1 MLCFCKLAKGL
12 CTILWPVVWHYD
24 IWDAMCGENL
34 LECFYDLVRSLIRE
48 FLNVKPHWV
57 IVNHDD
63 VFSSLQPLSGAGWE
77 GQGHKWISG
86 RWLFLSTCEASGG
99 HHTEVHALDQHLVRP
114 RRPVWMQSRIFSRIL
129 LGTSIRS
136 SYRCRS
142 SRIVRWLR
150 FSQYRYCNG
159 DTNACLIDFLLGFAP
174 NPNTVLIIDEG
185 VTEVSQVGNKLS
197 KMVYHP
203 HKLLYPG
210 NIWRNWD
217 LGHSSGRL
225 HVCVES
231 RAINDVS
238 EESNWRS
245 SKPTFVIKGQPT
257 SCRRWRTA
265 RTRPSCSD
273 WSTLWLRTSSIW
285 QSVPSESSSIWDIVR
300 WKISGAELIPNGSL
314 LKQKHPKPTLGV
326 HFWEDLT
333 VSEFSEVLIHWR
345 HRVYL
350 TLDSF
355 VKVSQ
360 VNTDTHTAIW
370 FKDRNDTCTPFSW
383 CCYRRDHSLLKHCFY
398 LSFYLWN
405 QWMGNLSWIVETEG
419 LGTRAKCYVAFSP
432 QLSQSTEERWKFSF
446 EICWPRVHLFDIF
459 FSTSYEP

>member
-185 VTEVSQVGNKLS
+185 SLRSARWGINFPRWFTIPINCCIPATSEGTGIWATAVVVSMSAWSPELS
-197 KMVYHP
+197 MMWARNRIEDRQNPHLSLRVNPLLVDDEEQLVRVHHVLTDLPCDWGHHP
-203 HKLLYPG
+203 SD
-210 NIWRNWD
+210 R
-217 LGHSSGRL
+217 
-225 HVCVES
+225 
-231 RAINDVS
+231 VS
-238 EESNWRS
+238 L
-245 SKPTFVIKGQPT
+245 P
-257 SCRRWRTA
+257 
-265 RTRPSCSD
+265 
-273 WSTLWLRTSSIW
+273 
-285 QSVPSESSSIWDIVR
+285 
-300 WKISGAELIPNGSL
+300 
-314 LKQKHPKPTLGV
+314 
-326 HFWEDLT
+326 
-333 VSEFSEVLIHWR
+333 
-345 HRVYL
+345 
-350 TLDSF
+350 
-355 VKVSQ
+355 
-360 VNTDTHTAIW
+360 
-370 FKDRNDTCTPFSW
+370 
-383 CCYRRDHSLLKHCFY
+383 
-398 LSFYLWN
+398 
-405 QWMGNLSWIVETEG
+405 
-419 LGTRAKCYVAFSP
+419 SP
-432 QLSQSTEERWKFSF
+432 QVSGT
-446 EICWPRVHLFDIF
+446 
-459 FSTSYEP
+459 